1 VIHFHI
7 FIFIEDSDEVIVT
20 RTTEL
25 RNEDIVNEAIRHNI
39 CNVENL
45 NKNPHSEIRSR
56 MNALNNLKLH
66 NISLE
71 HDLQQLNTNY
81 QTSNNTKN
89 TSNQWTPIK
98 NVFKPKTPVAQK
110 LFKNHSNNLLE
121 EPPAKRTKKEQFI
134 INTESNNSKN
144 EMSIIQNI
152 FDGINEDEM
161 FNDFCC

>member
-1 VIHFHI
+1 M
-7 FIFIEDSDEVIVT
+7 FIEDTEEVIVT

-25 RNEDIVNEAIRHNI
+25 RNEDIVNEALRNNI
-39 CNVENL
+39 FNVENL
-45 NKNPHSEIRSR
+45 NKHPHSEIRSR

-71 HDLQQLNTNY
+71 HDSQQLNTIY
-81 QTSNNTKN
+81 QTSNNTNN
-89 TSNQWTPIK
+89 TSNQLTPIK
-98 NVFKPKTPVAQK
+98 NLFKPKTPVAQK
-110 LFKNHSNNLLE
+110 LFKNYSNNLLE
-121 EPPAKRTKKEQFI
+121 EPPAKRTKNEQFI
-134 INTESNNSKN
+134 TNTESNDSKN